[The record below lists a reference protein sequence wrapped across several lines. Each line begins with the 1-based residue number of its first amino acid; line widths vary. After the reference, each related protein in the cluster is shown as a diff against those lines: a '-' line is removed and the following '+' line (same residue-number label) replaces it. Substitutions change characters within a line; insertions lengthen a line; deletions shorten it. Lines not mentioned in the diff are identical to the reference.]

1 MFNYAGVPVG
11 AIGVA
16 GPVERLRG
24 DGPSPQLVA
33 AVRET
38 ARSLSRE
45 MGAGRLSARAR

>member
-1 MFNYAGVPVG
+1 VG

-16 GPVERLRG
+16 GPVERLLEQ
-24 DGPSPQLVA
+24 GPAPDVVA

-45 MGAGRLSARAR
+45 MGAGRVSARAR